1 VEPESIVEATLRQLE
16 PVPTPD
22 GVSSREIVRRAIE
35 FEDPPRI
42 PYYFLFHPSASD
54 MVAIAPL
61 AAARNHS
68 GAARALTIG
77 QTYVDAW
84 GVTWET
90 TGRWWDHAVVHPLAD
105 LGKLAGFRPP
115 DLMASFDRVA
125 ALLPRAEQTGKYI
138 VGINPVGMY
147 ETMRSLMGF
156 EALMMAPYDQEDGL
170 LALLD
175 LLTEKTLEVV
185 ETYGRTGG
193 VHGFLTAEDW
203 GLQTSLQMKV
213 DTFREYYR
221 PFYQRI
227 VDACHARGMHFI
239 WHNCGY
245 IVDLFP
251 DMIEIGVDAVQLD
264 QPRLMGHA
272 NLVERLGGKICMWNT
287 VDIQWSTSEGRTDEE
302 IRREVADMVQTYD
315 PKGRGGG
322 FIAKHYPQPWDIEL
336 PPRRQRLIYDAFMQ
350 NGCQL
355 I

>member
-1 VEPESIVEATLRQLE
+1 MEPESIVEATLRQLE
-16 PVPTPD
+16 PVPTPE
-22 GVSSREIVRRAIE
+22 GMRSREIVRRAIE
-35 FEDPPRI
+35 FEHPPRI

-61 AAARNHS
+61 AAAVNRS
-68 GAARALTIG
+68 GAERRLAIG

-90 TGRWWDHAVVHPLAD
+90 TGRWWDHAIAHPLAD
-105 LGKLAGFRPP
+105 LGQLAGFRPP

-125 ALLPRAEQTGKYI
+125 ALLPRAEQTGKYV

-170 LALLD
+170 LALLE

-185 ETYGRTGG
+185 ETYGKTGG

-221 PFYQRI
+221 PCYQRI
-227 VDACHARGMHFI
+227 V
-239 WHNCGY
+239 
-245 IVDLFP
+245 
-251 DMIEIGVDAVQLD
+251 
-264 QPRLMGHA
+264 
-272 NLVERLGGKICMWNT
+272 
-287 VDIQWSTSEGRTDEE
+287 
-302 IRREVADMVQTYD
+302 
-315 PKGRGGG
+315 
-322 FIAKHYPQPWDIEL
+322 
-336 PPRRQRLIYDAFMQ
+336 
-350 NGCQL
+350 
-355 I
+355 